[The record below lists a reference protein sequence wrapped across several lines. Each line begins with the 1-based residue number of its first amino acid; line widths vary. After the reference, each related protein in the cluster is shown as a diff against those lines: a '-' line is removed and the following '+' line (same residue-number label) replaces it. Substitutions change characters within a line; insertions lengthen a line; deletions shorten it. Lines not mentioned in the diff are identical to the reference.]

1 MDSFCVTVWNDTL
14 DKRGKWLAEAQ
25 RVPDGLL
32 FDEPETLMRQQGWE
46 FDRQKGSHRIWV
58 SPGKTA
64 VPLQP
69 DGKRAKS
76 YQVKQVL
83 RIPEKEKKY
92 PVPDTP

>member
-1 MDSFCVTVWNDTL
+1 MN
-14 DKRGKWLAEAQ
+14 KREKLLTKAQ
-25 RVPDGLL
+25 RVLDGVV
-32 FDEPETLMRQQGWE
+32 FDDLETFMRQQGWE

-83 RIPEKEKKY
+83 RILEEEKKY